1 MNTHEC
7 PSISLAEECRVEY
20 QRERRGPSSGLIS
33 SDNFEGLKGEKVKL
47 QLTGDKEC
55 GAFIRI
61 STPSIRRSPKLNIVH
76 KICSPFDGSFSNSQ
90 IPLLINSST
99 VYLDFKFAGKSRLDY
114 FGALFDFHNVLT
126 QGHPV
131 PNSTCD
137 TIYSSYG
144 SPLSRGPMKVFGE
157 SELIRQLG
165 GFVRCSTALIPQQGQ
180 TVTIKDLCIYSLDCL
195 APVPVTNPKNCVGT
209 TLGDSGLPRIDQHY
223 HPFESYGLLFLRR
236 NGEGGFRTLFE
247 NIIDLQAYIVTLP
260 LILLKLSE
268 HAEAS
273 DLVLRASDGGQFKF

>member
-180 TVTIKDLCIYSLDCL
+180 TVTIKIKSVYEISSSMSSECITSCNENGCRCQ
-195 APVPVTNPKNCVGT
+195 THRHG
-209 TLGDSGLPRIDQHY
+209 LGDVNYVLLASFNGGNIACLCGNFTVRYTSCKIKLHKSI
-223 HPFESYGLLFLRR
+223 FEYNLEL
-236 NGEGGFRTLFE
+236 
-247 NIIDLQAYIVTLP
+247 
-260 LILLKLSE
+260 
-268 HAEAS
+268 
-273 DLVLRASDGGQFKF
+273 